1 MRTEHFEPAR
11 VSTSQVRISAVLYA
25 CVAILAACQIPS
37 ESRVP
42 TAPTKPV
49 LPAAPAQATRY
60 TIRSDLSDVRF
71 LVYRAGPL
79 AARGHNHVVQAKT
92 ITGEIALSPDF
103 QRSTF
108 SIVMPVAD
116 FIVDSAEARMVEG
129 EEFAKLPPPE
139 FIEGTTRNM
148 MGSKVLD
155 AAQFPEIEIRTVDV
169 IGPSWA
175 PDVTLRIRLK
185 GVERDMTVPVAIQY
199 ANNRLEAI
207 TVFEVKQTDFG
218 ISPLSI
224 LGGALQVADAIRVR
238 MRIVAEKS

>member
-1 MRTEHFEPAR
+1 
-11 VSTSQVRISAVLYA
+11 
-25 CVAILAACQIPS
+25 
-37 ESRVP
+37 
-42 TAPTKPV
+42 
-49 LPAAPAQATRY
+49 
-60 TIRSDLSDVRF
+60 
-71 LVYRAGPL
+71 
-79 AARGHNHVVQAKT
+79 
-92 ITGEIALSPDF
+92 
-103 QRSTF
+103 
-108 SIVMPVAD
+108 
-116 FIVDSAEARMVEG
+116 
-129 EEFAKLPPPE
+129 
-139 FIEGTTRNM
+139 M

-155 AAQFPEIEIRTVDV
+155 AAPFPEIEIRTVDV

>member
-92 ITGEIALSPDF
+92 ITGEIALSP
-103 QRSTF
+103 
-108 SIVMPVAD
+108 
-116 FIVDSAEARMVEG
+116 
-129 EEFAKLPPPE
+129 
-139 FIEGTTRNM
+139 
-148 MGSKVLD
+148 
-155 AAQFPEIEIRTVDV
+155 
-169 IGPSWA
+169 
-175 PDVTLRIRLK
+175 
-185 GVERDMTVPVAIQY
+185 
-199 ANNRLEAI
+199 
-207 TVFEVKQTDFG
+207 
-218 ISPLSI
+218 
-224 LGGALQVADAIRVR
+224 
-238 MRIVAEKS
+238 